1 MTIIAL
7 LCHNLV
13 ISTWRGKLME
23 GSLKLGV
30 ALYGLCLSK
39 QYSTLSS
46 VWIRLC
52 KIRKGFNWE
61 FVVLN
66 TKNLDWPVD
75 VSEVYF
81 EILYFIHSS
90 TISFTLFERILKKFW
105 RRSKGGDTCRG
116 FSIPLVIIKLFCI
129 SKNAEPSRLQ
139 RTFSLRGW
147 YEAVFSLEDDLRK
160 KGANSSQ

>member
-1 MTIIAL
+1 MDFVFRSKIPCLMLLYYQSSNAKLRNELTRNYIAL
-7 LCHNLV
+7 K
-13 ISTWRGKLME
+13 T
-23 GSLKLGV
+23 
-30 ALYGLCLSK
+30 
-39 QYSTLSS
+39 S
-46 VWIRLC
+46 VFW
-52 KIRKGFNWE
+52 K
-61 FVVLN
+61 
-66 TKNLDWPVD
+66 WPFD
-75 VSEVYF
+75 ISEVYF

>member
-1 MTIIAL
+1 MDFVCRSKIPCLMLLYYQSSNAKLRNELTRNYIAL
-7 LCHNLV
+7 K
-13 ISTWRGKLME
+13 T
-23 GSLKLGV
+23 
-30 ALYGLCLSK
+30 
-39 QYSTLSS
+39 S
-46 VWIRLC
+46 VFW
-52 KIRKGFNWE
+52 K
-61 FVVLN
+61 
-66 TKNLDWPVD
+66 WPFD
-75 VSEVYF
+75 ISEVYF